1 MMKTLPART
10 EMDRAMLAR
19 DRSYDGTFFACVRT
33 TGIFCRPSCPAR
45 KPKPVNVEY
54 HATVRDCLLAGYRPC
69 KRCRPL
75 DTNGK
80 HPDWFDRLIDRVEQD
95 PSGRLTDGDLR
106 AMGVSPYRARRY
118 FNDRFGMTFH
128 AYHRSRRMGLALE
141 ALRGGE
147 NPLYVAFDHG
157 FESNS
162 GFRDAFERT
171 FGTTPGRADGVTP
184 VVTTTIESPV
194 GPLVA
199 GATDQ
204 GICLLEFADRR
215 ALQKQVATLRRR
227 VGGNVIPGMNEHLVQ
242 LRAELSE
249 YFDDGRA
256 VFTVPLVAPGTTFQ
270 QRVWDELRQIPYGHT
285 RSYEQLAVGIG
296 RPGAQ
301 RAVGRANGD
310 NRIAILIPCHRVVR
324 SDGSLC
330 GYGGGLWRKQFLLNL
345 EAAGGI
351 GSAS

>member
-1 MMKTLPART
+1 MMKTLPARA
-10 EMDRAMLAR
+10 EMERAMLVG
-19 DRSYDGTFFACVRT
+19 DRTYDGTFFTCVRT

-45 KPKPVNVEY
+45 KPKPANVEY
-54 HATVRDCLLAGYRPC
+54 HGTVRDCLLAGFRPC

-75 DTNGK
+75 ATNGQN
-80 HPDWFDRLIDRVEQD
+80 PEWIDRLIERVEQD

-141 ALRGGE
+141 ALREGD
-147 NPLYVAFDHG
+147 NPLHVAFDHG

-171 FGTTPGRADGVTP
+171 FGTTPGKCDGVTP
-184 VVTTTIESPV
+184 IVTTTIESPI

-215 ALQKQVATLRRR
+215 ALQKQVATLRKR
-227 VGGNVIPGMNEHLVQ
+227 VSGNVIPGTNEHLTQ
-242 LRAELSE
+242 LSAELVD
-249 YFDDGRA
+249 YFDGRRR
-256 VFTVPLVAPGTTFQ
+256 VFTVPLVAPGTEFQ
-270 QRVWDELRQIPYGHT
+270 QSVWRELQRIPCGQT
-285 RSYEQLAVGIG
+285 RSYEQLAATIG

-310 NRIAILIPCHRVVR
+310 NRIAIVIPCHRVVR
-324 SDGSLC
+324 SDGHLC
-330 GYGGGLWRKQFLLNL
+330 GYGGGLWRKRFLLDL
-345 EAAGGI
+345 EQRQRQLAV
-351 GSAS
+351 

>member
-1 MMKTLPART
+1 MMKTLPAKT

-19 DRSYDGTFFACVRT
+19 DTTYDGTFFTCVRT

-45 KPKPVNVEY
+45 KPKPANVEY
-54 HATVRDCLLAGYRPC
+54 RATVRDCLLAGFRPC

-75 DTNGK
+75 ATDGQ
-80 HPDWFDRLIDRVEQD
+80 HPEWIDRLIDRVEQD
-95 PSGRLTDGDLR
+95 PAGRLADEDLR

-141 ALRGGE
+141 ALREGDS
-147 NPLYVAFDHG
+147 PLHVAFDHG

-171 FGTTPGRADGVTP
+171 FGTTPGKSDDVTP
-184 VVTTTIESPV
+184 IVTTTIESPV

-204 GICLLEFADRR
+204 GVCLLEFADRR
-215 ALQKQVATLRRR
+215 ALQNQVGTLRRR
-227 VGGNVIPGMNEHLVQ
+227 IDGSVIPGTNEHLAQ
-242 LRAELSE
+242 LRAELVE
-249 YFDDGRA
+249 YFERRRT
-256 VFTVPLVAPGTTFQ
+256 VFTVPLVAPGTAFQ
-270 QRVWDELRQIPYGHT
+270 QQVWRELQRIPCGQT
-285 RSYEQLAVGIG
+285 RSYEQVAAAIG

-310 NRIAILIPCHRVVR
+310 NRIAIVIPCHRVVR

-330 GYGGGLWRKQFLLNL
+330 GYGGGSWRKRFLLDL
-345 EAAGGI
+345 EQHQYVLAM
-351 GSAS
+351 